1 MFYLR
6 SKMRAAQLLQTQLL
20 VLDDENLARG
30 AKTCAGVP
38 PVLGGLVGEWLAAQ
52 EQPALG

>member
-30 AKTCAGVP
+30 AETCAGVL